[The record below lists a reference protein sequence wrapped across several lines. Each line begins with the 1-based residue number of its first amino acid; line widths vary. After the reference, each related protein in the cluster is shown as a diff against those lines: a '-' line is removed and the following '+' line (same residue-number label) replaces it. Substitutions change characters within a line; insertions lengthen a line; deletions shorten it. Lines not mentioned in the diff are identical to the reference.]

1 MLNKDSFRFRL
12 ILCTHTN
19 TSFDQN
25 IHYAEY
31 LCVRMAGIYFHIP
44 FCRKACH
51 YCDFHFSTNLN
62 IKNEMIQA
70 MMHEVSMRKTELGK
84 EPIKS
89 IYFGGG
95 TPSFVQSHDI
105 GLLLEQTRK
114 SFQVDPNAEITL
126 EANPEDINEKK
137 ASAWLEHGVNRLS
150 IGIQSFNN
158 HRLQWMNRQHSA
170 NDAIESILLC
180 QDLGFENINAD
191 LIYGIPDVNIE
202 EWKSHVKQLLRLE
215 ITHISAYNLT
225 VEEGTALHHMVE
237 KGKTKNVSDEQSYM
251 EFMWLMDYLNSQGW
265 EHYEI
270 SNFCKRGYMA
280 VHNTNYWKQKAYLG
294 IGPSAHS
301 YHNGVRSF
309 NVRNNHR
316 YVDAITEHQLP
327 SEKEVLSDTEKINE
341 AIMLG
346 LRTSWG
352 VNLRELRSLY
362 GLDVSAMRKEEIQD
376 YIGMGHLK
384 LESGSLFLTKSGKA
398 LADRIAS
405 DLFLFEDEPKQYSL
419 FGI

>member
-1 MLNKDSFRFRL
+1 
-12 ILCTHTN
+12 
-19 TSFDQN
+19 
-25 IHYAEY
+25 
-31 LCVRMAGIYFHIP
+31 
-44 FCRKACH
+44 
-51 YCDFHFSTNLN
+51 
-62 IKNEMIQA
+62 MIQA

-270 SNFCKRGYMA
+270 SNFCKRGFDGCA
-280 VHNTNYWKQKAYLG
+280 Q
-294 IGPSAHS
+294 
-301 YHNGVRSF
+301 
-309 NVRNNHR
+309 
-316 YVDAITEHQLP
+316 HQL
-327 SEKEVLSDTEKINE
+327 LE
-341 AIMLG
+341 AK
-346 LRTSWG
+346 
-352 VNLRELRSLY
+352 SLHRHRAQRPQ
-362 GLDVSAMRKEEIQD
+362 L
-376 YIGMGHLK
+376 
-384 LESGSLFLTKSGKA
+384 
-398 LADRIAS
+398 
-405 DLFLFEDEPKQYSL
+405 P
-419 FGI
+419 